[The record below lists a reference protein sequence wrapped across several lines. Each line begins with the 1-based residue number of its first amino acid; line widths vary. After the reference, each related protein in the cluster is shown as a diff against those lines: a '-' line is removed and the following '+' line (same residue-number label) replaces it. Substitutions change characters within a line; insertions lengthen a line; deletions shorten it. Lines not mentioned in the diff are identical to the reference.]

1 MKHRYRAIRYIFPK
15 STFGGRLMHPTVF
28 SIPSIQFARRA
39 ALVLLATVLVLSTGW
54 SAAEEPKPAPDIPA
68 LAARH
73 QAAMAAGDWAA
84 AAKAGEE
91 LVNAVA
97 PLHYETAYAVAA
109 AFCQM
114 GQIELAYAW
123 LEEAKGAGYWDV
135 WTMRTDER
143 FKSILTADRFKT
155 IARQMRARSYIQM
168 LERPEREAF
177 QKPDQVMAAL
187 AFKPG
192 ERVADVGAGSGYFT
206 LRVARAVGAGATVW
220 AVDISDEMLAYLG
233 DRIRWE
239 NMPNVKLHKSI
250 PTDPQLPAGGFDTIL
265 MVDTLHYVKDKAAYA
280 AKLRAALA
288 PGGRVV
294 IIDYTPKTMEER
306 PWGPPPEQQFSRQE
320 LDAAMA
326 AAGLAPVRVHE
337 FLTEQYFVEYA
348 VKP

>member
-1 MKHRYRAIRYIFPK
+1 
-15 STFGGRLMHPTVF
+15 MHPFVLTV
-28 SIPSIQFARRA
+28 RRTALALLA
-39 ALVLLATVLVLSTGW
+39 ALLVLSTG
-54 SAAEEPKPAPDIPA
+54 SLLAEDPKPAPDIPA

-91 LVNAVA
+91 LINAVA
-97 PLHYETAYAVAA
+97 PLHYDTAYAVAA
-109 AFCQM
+109 CFCQM
-114 GQIELAYAW
+114 GRIELAYQW

-135 WTMRTDER
+135 WSMRTDTR
-143 FKSILTADRFKT
+143 FQSILHEERFKT
-155 IARQMRARSYIQM
+155 IARQMRARTYIQM

-187 AFKPG
+187 EFKPG

-206 LRVARAVGAGATVW
+206 VRVAAAVGAGATVW
-220 AVDISDEMLAYLG
+220 AVDISEEMLAFLA
-233 DRIRWE
+233 DRIKWE
-239 NMPNVKLHKSI
+239 RIPNVKLHRSI
-250 PTDPQLPAGGFDTIL
+250 PTDPQLPPAAFDTIL

-280 AKLRAALA
+280 ARLRAGLA

-294 IIDYTPKTMEER
+294 IIDYTPKSMEER

-326 AAGLAPVRVHE
+326 AAGLAPVKVHE

-348 VKP
+348 AKR

>member
-1 MKHRYRAIRYIFPK
+1 MQIIVR
-15 STFGGRLMHPTVF
+15 S
-28 SIPSIQFARRA
+28 ARRA
-39 ALVLLATVLVLSTGW
+39 VPALLAALLVLSTG
-54 SAAEEPKPAPDIPA
+54 SLLAEDPKPAPDISA

-91 LVNAVA
+91 LVTAVA
-97 PLHYETAYAVAA
+97 PLHFDTAYAVAA

-114 GQIELAYAW
+114 GQTELAYAW

-135 WTMRTDER
+135 WTMRKDER
-143 FKSILTADRFKT
+143 FAAIRDQERFKT
-155 IARQMRARSYIQM
+155 IARQMRARTYIQM
-168 LERPEREAF
+168 LERPERESF

-206 LRVARAVGAGATVW
+206 TRVAKAVGAGATVW
-220 AVDISDEMLAYLG
+220 AVDISNEMLAYLT
-233 DRIRWE
+233 DRIKWE
-239 NMPNVKLHKSI
+239 NIPNVKPHKAI
-250 PTDPQLPAGGFDTIL
+250 PTDPQLPPGGFDTIL

-326 AAGLAPVRVHE
+326 AAGLAPVKVHE
-337 FLTEQYFVEYA
+337 FLPEQYFVEYS

>member
-1 MKHRYRAIRYIFPK
+1 MPITLSSVRRMV
-15 STFGGRLMHPTVF
+15 STWL
-28 SIPSIQFARRA
+28 A
-39 ALVLLATVLVLSTGW
+39 ALLVLSTG
-54 SAAEEPKPAPDIPA
+54 SLLAEDTKPAPDIPA

-73 QAAMAAGDWAA
+73 QAAMTAGDWAA
-84 AAKAGEE
+84 AAKVGEE

-97 PLHYETAYAVAA
+97 PLHFDTAYAVAA

-114 GQIELAYAW
+114 GQTELAYAW

-135 WTMRTDER
+135 WTMRQDER
-143 FKSILTADRFKT
+143 FAAIRDQERFK
-155 IARQMRARSYIQM
+155 IIVRQMRARSYIQM
-168 LERPEREAF
+168 LERPERESF

-187 AFKPG
+187 ALKPG

-206 LRVARAVGAGATVW
+206 TRVAKVVGPDATVW
-220 AVDISDEMLAYLG
+220 AVDISDEMLSYLG
-233 DRIRWE
+233 DRIKWE
-239 NMPNVKLHKSI
+239 KIANIKLHKAQ
-250 PTDPQLPAGGFDTIL
+250 PTDPLLPPGGFDTIL

-280 AKLRAALA
+280 QKLRAALA

-337 FLTEQYFVEYA
+337 FLTEQYFVEYVA
-348 VKP
+348 NP